1 VTMALRTVKHEN
13 GAVAMEGEIDASGRR
28 QGKWTFYDEAGQQT
42 KVVKFENNK
51 PVASKSKKFFA
62 SPTTWTI
69 VAAVSAPA
77 IIFGVSE
84 LAR

>member
-1 VTMALRTVKHEN
+1 MALRTIKHEN
-13 GAVAMEGEIDASGRR
+13 GAVAMEGDIDEQGRR
-28 QGKWTFYDEAGQQT
+28 QGAWSFYDEQGVKT

-51 PVASKSKKFFA
+51 AVAGKREKFFA

-77 IIFGVSE
+77 VIFGVSE
-84 LAR
+84 LARK